1 MKRLIF
7 FTIILTASLLFIHG
21 LPLHAA
27 SIKTAVFTFA
37 RDNCEADISSKVE
50 SRVRRGLGPAKYVKL
65 AGTGEVDKALKGKP
79 CAQPGCAIAACKEL
93 GIERAVTGSVSGST
107 RESASTMGDS
117 GKDQYLIKVTQKN
130 TYTITVA
137 LWDSKTGKRL
147 GAFSKSAGEDDINA
161 AADYLAEK
169 LAGLYVEEKKE
180 EAKKTRD
187 KKSVE
192 KKSVTG
198 APVRGVLGV
207 SPSCIIPAGDLTRLA
222 GPGGGF
228 YLYGGIMNALFDNS
242 LIMVSTGFWYLSER
256 GDVKSMYT
264 SQVSLVLGYSFTLP
278 KNFSIAPLLG
288 AGYHFHIAER
298 DEEKLYY
305 DPFLSLRCEAGYMV
319 YDSLYVTLT
328 PAYSLFF
335 EKSGVG
341 MYVTIEAGVKY
352 LF

>member
-1 MKRLIF
+1 MKRPVLF
-7 FTIILTASLLFIHG
+7 SMMLAASIIFIHD
-21 LPLHAA
+21 LPVHAA

-37 RDNCEADISSKVE
+37 RENCEADISAKIE
-50 SRVRRGLGPAKYVKL
+50 SRVRRGLGSAKYVKL
-65 AGTGEVDKALKGKP
+65 ASPSEVDKALKGKS
-79 CAQPGCAIAACKEL
+79 CTQSGCAIAACRDL
-93 GIERAVTGSVSGST
+93 GIERAVTGTVTGST
-107 RESASTMGDS
+107 KESASTMGES
-117 GKDQYLIKVTQKN
+117 GKEQYLIKVSQKN
-130 TYTITVA
+130 TYTITAA
-137 LWDSKTGKRL
+137 LWDVNTGKRL

-169 LAGLYVEEKKE
+169 LAGLYGGEKKE

-187 KKSVE
+187 KKTLETKGS
-192 KKSVTG
+192 SG
-198 APVRGVLGV
+198 APIRGVLGI

-222 GPGGGF
+222 GPGAGF

-242 LIMVSTGFWYLSER
+242 LIMVSAGFWYLSER

-288 AGYHFHIAER
+288 AGYHFHLAER